1 MAYNTTIF
9 GQMIHF
15 ISRLDFKSIVNE
27 YHGDHRI
34 RKFSC
39 WDQFIFLLFGQFS
52 KRESLR
58 ETVLSINSVQSKL
71 YHLGCKSVK
80 RSTFSDANNK
90 RPYQIYQELFYRLLN
105 QTQKIAPKHKIK
117 LNRKLYILDATT
129 IDLCLTLFPWARFRK
144 TKSAIRL
151 HTLIQADGRLPV
163 FLNITDAK
171 VHESQAA
178 KSIPVPKGSYL
189 AIDRGYHDFQQY
201 NVYINNNIR
210 FVTRMKTN
218 AKYNVL
224 ETYQT
229 NSDSSVT
236 SDEIIEFAGYYTHKK
251 CPHPLR
257 KIHYYDNE
265 RNKVI
270 TFLTNDLE
278 NTAQTIT
285 DIYKARWDIELFF
298 KTVKQNLKIK
308 RFFGTTRNA
317 VMTQIWIAM
326 IAYLMISFFKF
337 LHKTKLSIQQLFRII
352 QLNMFERK
360 SLKDLIVNKII
371 KPPGSKYELQFCLFK
386 F

>member
-15 ISRLDFKSIVNE
+15 ISRLDFKSIVNQ
-27 YHGDHRI
+27 HNGDHRI

-39 WDQFIFLLFGQFS
+39 WDQFVFLLFGQFS

-71 YHLGCKSVK
+71 YHLGCRTVK

-90 RPYQIYQELFYRLLN
+90 RPYQIYQDLFYRLLS

-117 LNRKLYILDATT
+117 LKRKLYILDTTT
-129 IDLCLTLFPWARFRK
+129 IDLCLTLFPWARFRR
-144 TKSAIRL
+144 TKSAIRI
-151 HTLIQADGRLPV
+151 HTLMQADGSLPV
-163 FLNITDAK
+163 FLNVTDGK
-171 VHESQAA
+171 VHETQAV
-178 KSIPVPKGSYL
+178 KSMPIPKGSYL
-189 AIDRGYHDFQQY
+189 AFDRGYHDFSQY

-210 FVTRMKTN
+210 FVTRIKTN
-218 AKYNVL
+218 AKYHVL
-224 ETYQT
+224 KSNQT
-229 NSDSSVT
+229 DSDSPVK
-236 SDEIIEFAGYYTHKK
+236 SDDIIEFSGYYTHKK
-251 CPHPLR
+251 CSYPLR
-257 KIHYYDNE
+257 RIQFYDKE
-265 RNKVI
+265 QNKVI

-278 NTAQTIT
+278 NTAQTIA

-298 KTVKQNLKIK
+298 KTIKQNLKIK

-317 VMTQIWIAM
+317 VLTQIWIAM

-337 LHKTKLSIQQLFRII
+337 LHKTKLSIQQLFRLI
-352 QLNMFERK
+352 QLNIFERK

-371 KPPGSKYELQFCLFK
+371 KPPGSEFKLQFCLFK